1 MQLEFEA
8 SHIELIEKTT
18 RTFNFVFLANIPAA
32 TTWNDIIVDDE
43 DLLVLKW
50 DRGTWQLVFLH
61 DDDEIKSPVT
71 DPLTT
76 LKKMYA
82 QLRSSLKPIATYD
95 TIANITAKDLKQI
108 KRVKAIFMKTK

>member
-1 MQLEFEA
+1 MQLELGA

-32 TTWNDIIVDDE
+32 TTWNNIIVDDE

-61 DDDEIKSPVT
+61 NDDEIKSPVT
-71 DPLTT
+71 DPLAM
-76 LKKMYA
+76 LKKLYT
-82 QLRSSLKPIATYD
+82 QLRSSLKPIATHD
-95 TIANITAKDLKQI
+95 TIANITANDLKQI
-108 KRVKAIFMKTK
+108 KRIKTIFMKTK